1 MKTAL
6 LSLLT
11 IAAAIAQ
18 EQTGRIE
25 GVVID
30 AASHQPVKKATIFV
44 NFLGPQAPDAHN
56 QAPSTATTD
65 ASGAFAFSNLATGRY
80 EVIVQHQNYPQAGM
94 RGARKTVQ
102 VAAGETAPS
111 VTVELIPGATVS
123 GRVVDED
130 GDPLSGCI
138 MQPHPAKNFN
148 QGVPIVRMPSSHEDG
163 PYRIYGIPPGK
174 YTITAQCS
182 ESVFQPRPLS
192 EGPDPAPTSAYPT
205 LFYPAAYDVNSAE
218 VVDLSPGAEKSGVD
232 FQMRP
237 VAVTHIRGILT
248 AGTADWRG
256 RTDLQVQLIPLDPH
270 SPLAFALSSGQIDPK
285 DGSFELHRV
294 FPGSYRLI
302 AFSQNFSARGPQPDA
317 GSRVGAAMRVDAA
330 NKPIQ
335 VSLQLQRAVDIPG
348 SVEIERGNDS
358 ANEVTPSQIN
368 IQLRSENQI
377 GAPPAPTQVNDDGSF
392 TIKSVLPGEWRIM
405 LMAPSA
411 FLKSAWL
418 GNTDITH
425 VALDLTS
432 GSVAPLRIVVGT
444 NTATIRGTAPAG
456 QMVFAMRIDDNDPAP
471 GWRGGQLASNGQ
483 FTIQLLA
490 PGRYR
495 VTVGD
500 MEGPMPEDVGQ
511 EITLAEGENAA
522 IDVKPETRP

>member
-1 MKTAL
+1 MKAAL

-11 IAAAIAQ
+11 ITAAIAQ

-30 AASHQPVKKATIFV
+30 AASHQPVKKATIFI
-44 NFLGPQAPDAHN
+44 NFLGPQPADTHN
-56 QAPSTATTD
+56 QARSTVTTD
-65 ASGAFAFSNLATGRY
+65 ASGAFAFSNLAAGQY
-80 EVIVQHQNYPQAGM
+80 EVIVQHQNYPQTGM
-94 RGARKTVQ
+94 RGPRKTLQ
-102 VAAGETAPS
+102 VVAGETAPS

-130 GDPLSGCI
+130 GDPMSGCI
-138 MQPHPAKNFN
+138 VQPHPAKNFN
-148 QGVPIVRMPSSHEDG
+148 QGVPIMRMPSSHEDG
-163 PYRIYGIPPGK
+163 SYRIYGIPPGK
-174 YTITAQCS
+174 YTITVQCL

-192 EGPDPAPTSAYPT
+192 EGPDPAPTAAYPT
-205 LFYPAAYDVNSAE
+205 LFYPAANEVNSAE

-237 VAVTHIRGILT
+237 VAVTHIRGTLA

-256 RTDLQVQLIPLDPH
+256 RTDLQVQLVPFDPY
-270 SPLAFALSSGQIDPK
+270 SPLAFGSGSGQINPK

-302 AFSQNFSARGPQPDA
+302 AFSQNFSARGSQPDV
-317 GSRVGAAMRVDAA
+317 SNRVGAAMRVDVAD
-330 NKPIQ
+330 KPIE
-335 VSLQLQRAVDIPG
+335 VSLPLQRAIDLPG
-348 SVEIERGNDS
+348 RLEIERGNDS
-358 ANEVTPSQIN
+358 ANQVTPSQIN

-377 GAPPAPTQVNDDGSF
+377 GAPNGPTLVNDDGSF

-405 LMAPSA
+405 VMAPSA
-411 FLKSAWL
+411 FLKSAWF

-425 VALDLTS
+425 GALDLTS

-456 QMVFAMRIDDNDPAP
+456 QMVFATRIDENDPTQ
-471 GWRGGQLASNGQ
+471 GWQGAQLAANGQ
-483 FTIQLLA
+483 FTIQHLA

-495 VTVGD
+495 VMVGD
-500 MEGPMPEDVGQ
+500 MDGPMPEDGGH
-511 EITLAEGENAA
+511 EITLAEGENVA